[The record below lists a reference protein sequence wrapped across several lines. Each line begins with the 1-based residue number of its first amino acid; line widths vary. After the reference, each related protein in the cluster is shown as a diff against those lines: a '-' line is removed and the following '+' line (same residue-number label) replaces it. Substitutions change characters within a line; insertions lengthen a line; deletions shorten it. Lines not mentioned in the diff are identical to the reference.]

1 MLGFYECGKW
11 AASSRISGR
20 ARPGSD
26 IAPGSRQSYTRRQ
39 EADGTSVPAEHRP
52 GRENVQHL
60 VSYVREHRL
69 VCVRARIYAC
79 TRIYTCDV
87 HVAHVC
93 VCVCACS
100 IEPHTYALFGH
111 DEEGRPVLCDLGG
124 PRGLMSQTEKR
135 RRACAFAWTR
145 TRQLAAPSAP

>member
-1 MLGFYECGKW
+1 MSVGNEVGGILTHLW
-11 AASSRISGR
+11 AC
-20 ARPGSD
+20 
-26 IAPGSRQSYTRRQ
+26 APGKRHRPRLAAELYAPARGGRH
-39 EADGTSVPAEHRP
+39 SVPAEHRP

-69 VCVRARIYAC
+69 VCVCARIYAC
-79 TRIYTCDV
+79 TRIYTCDM